1 MKKKDK
7 EKALEQKKQEK
18 DNRRSDFTRAVGG
31 SLMLMAIGF
40 LLILRPDLG
49 SAAVAVVVGWTL
61 IGIGAIGI
69 LICILSWPV
78 LGWGT
83 LLVSI
88 AAVALG
94 VYLLLNP
101 LTLASLF
108 GIAVGLYLLLF
119 QGFGSLLE
127 SLRLR
132 KMGLKFLPNL
142 IVSLVLIVLGAALIF
157 APLASSRLVMMLFGI
172 GLVISGAI
180 NMMLRA
186 WAAGKLSNPKEDP
199 NIIDADED

>member
-7 EKALEQKKQEK
+7 EKSAELEKQEK
-18 DNRRSDFTRAVGG
+18 NNRRSDFTKAIGG
-31 SLMLMAIGF
+31 SLMLMAVGF
-40 LLILRPDLG
+40 LLLLCPDLG
-49 SAAVAVVVGWTL
+49 SAAVAMVVGWVL
-61 IGIGAIGI
+61 IGIGAIGV
-69 LICILSWPV
+69 LICVLSWPV

-88 AAVALG
+88 ASVALG

-101 LTLASLF
+101 LMLASLF

-119 QGFGSLLE
+119 QGLASLLE

-132 KMGLKFLPNL
+132 KMGVRFLPNL
-142 IVSLVLIVLGAALIF
+142 IVSLLLIGLGSALIF
-157 APLASSRLVMMLFGI
+157 APLTSSRLVMMLFGI
-172 GLVISGAI
+172 GLAI
-180 NMMLRA
+180 FGGVNMMLRA
-186 WAAGKLSNPKEDP
+186 WAAGKLGKPKEDP

>member
-127 SLRLR
+127 SLQLR

>member
-1 MKKKDK
+1 
-7 EKALEQKKQEK
+7 
-18 DNRRSDFTRAVGG
+18 
-31 SLMLMAIGF
+31 MLMAIGF

-142 IVSLVLIVLGAALIF
+142 IVSLVLIVLGASLIF

-199 NIIDADED
+199 NILDADED